1 MPELSLLAPEFV
13 LIAAAFL
20 VFSVDLLLPEARRH
34 LTALVAA
41 IGLASTIGVT
51 IALATTLPASGRAST
66 IFDVVVVD
74 SYAIF
79 FKIVFFGATLLLI
92 GLSYHYVR
100 LHLRN
105 PGEFYAILLLA
116 ALGMDAL
123 AASIELLT
131 GYIALELMSFSFY
144 VLAGYAKLN
153 AKSNEAAI
161 KYILMGAFSSA
172 ILLYGVSYLYGTT
185 QITFFGGIA
194 AALAP
199 FGADKIG
206 VLFGLVLIVAGLGFK
221 VSAVPFHQWAPDVYE
236 GAPIPVTAFLS
247 VASKMAAFAFF
258 LRLLVAALLPVLP
271 LWQNLLIVLAVAS
284 MIVGNLVAMRQSNL
298 IRLLAYSSIAQVG
311 YVLVGLA
318 SLTPGTGP
326 SGEAGRFVAA
336 GVVFHLVGYAITNLA
351 AFAVIVAVFN
361 VDGKQGITDFAG
373 LSRRAPYAALVMTAA
388 LFSLAGLPFFA
399 GFFTKFYLFT
409 AAVAAGQLWL
419 VAFAVLN
426 SFVSLYYYLQVIRQ
440 MYAQDPAQPGPLP
453 LPPLLTGV
461 LTILLAGMIWLGVYP
476 APVIQVIEGAVA
488 TLLR

>member
-1 MPELSLLAPEFV
+1 MPELSLLAPELV
-13 LIAAAFL
+13 LVAAGFL
-20 VFSVDLLLPEARRH
+20 VFTVDLLVREERRH
-34 LTALVAA
+34 LTAIVAA
-41 IGLASTIGVT
+41 LGLAIAIGVA
-51 IALATTLPASGRAST
+51 IALGSSLPASGRAAT
-66 IFDVVVVD
+66 IFDVVVID

-79 FKIVFFGATLLLI
+79 FKVVFFAATLLLI

-116 ALGMDAL
+116 TLGMDVL

-131 GYIALELMSFSFY
+131 GYIALELMSFCFY

-172 ILLYGVSYLYGTT
+172 ILLYGISYLYGTT
-185 QITFFGGIA
+185 QVTFFGGIA

-199 FGADKIG
+199 FGAEKIG
-206 VLFGLVLIVAGLGFK
+206 VLFGLILIIAGIGFK

-247 VASKMAAFAFF
+247 VASKMAAVALF
-258 LRLLVAALLPVLP
+258 LRLLVSALLPVLP

-284 MIVGNLVAMRQSNL
+284 MVVGNLVALRQGNL

-311 YVLVGLA
+311 YLLVGLA
-318 SLTPGTGP
+318 ALTP
-326 SGEAGRFVAA
+326 EASRFVAA
-336 GVVFHLVGYAITNLA
+336 GIVFHLVGYAITNLA

-361 VDGKQGITDFAG
+361 VDGKQGIADFAG

-426 SFVSLYYYLQVIRQ
+426 SFISLSYYLQVIRQ
-440 MYAQDPAQPGPLP
+440 MYAQDPAQPGPVP

-461 LTILLAGMIWLGVYP
+461 LTVLLAGMIWLGVYP
-476 APVIQVIEGAVA
+476 APVIQAIEGAVA
-488 TLLR
+488 TILR